1 MMMVHGLFV
10 FGISS
15 AAYQDLKRQ
24 TQWRHASQS
33 RVGARSARQF
43 VGIGIDSISLSGI
56 LLPEFTGGQPHLDE
70 LRRLADE
77 GKGWTLIEGTGEN
90 YGTYVI
96 ESLGE
101 GKSRF
106 FRDGAAT
113 SIEFDLQLSRIDDD
127 RPELLGTLDASALR
141 LIRGAFA

>member
-1 MMMVHGLFV
+1 MMMVYGLFV
-10 FGISS
+10 FGLSS
-15 AAYQDLKRQ
+15 AAYQDLQRQ

-33 RVGARSARQF
+33 RVGARPSRQF
-43 VGIGIDSISLSGI
+43 LGPGNDTITLTGT

-77 GKGWTLIEGTGEN
+77 GKGWPLIEGTGEN

-96 ESLGE
+96 ESLSE
-101 GKSRF
+101 RKSRF
-106 FRDGAAT
+106 FRDGAAA

-127 RPELLGTLDASALR
+127 RPELLGTLDAGALR